1 MATESIQPYT
11 TARVD
16 YLASYLQTLLPGL
29 DKTVATKWISAER
42 GVSGN
47 VLGTTYNTSSGQHL
61 YTYASQEA
69 GLRAAAGWINSNQR
83 YSGVKSSLGSS
94 ASAQASALATSG
106 WNNSYYPGVFASVIG
121 GHSSTPSGG
130 ASTPLTSMP
139 SQTNPGGS
147 TTTTLDKMLGLPAS
161 TIVNADTI
169 PMLTAKVASLLQAG
183 TITNAQSQSLLT
195 TIGSMGVS
203 HSNPTLGSR
212 TIDSATGQA
221 NLGITAPT
229 IQDAVTFVGIILVGV
244 AFLGL
249 GGLIALRKK

>member
-69 GLRAAAGWINSNQR
+69 GLRAAAGWINNNTR

-106 WNNSYYPGVFASVIG
+106 WNNSYYPGVFKSVI
-121 GHSSTPSGG
+121 SG
-130 ASTPLTSMP
+130 A
-139 SQTNPGGS
+139 
-147 TTTTLDKMLGLPAS
+147 
-161 TIVNADTI
+161 
-169 PMLTAKVASLLQAG
+169 
-183 TITNAQSQSLLT
+183 
-195 TIGSMGVS
+195 
-203 HSNPTLGSR
+203 
-212 TIDSATGQA
+212 
-221 NLGITAPT
+221 
-229 IQDAVTFVGIILVGV
+229 
-244 AFLGL
+244 
-249 GGLIALRKK
+249 